1 MKRSRIVL
9 ADDHSLVLEGLHKI
23 LEDEYDIVGMAE
35 DGRTLLKVA
44 QQHNP
49 DVVVLDISMPQLNG
63 LDAARQLRKLLPTCK
78 IIFLTMHADPTY
90 AKEAFQA
97 GAAAFLLKR
106 SAASE
111 LILAIH
117 AVLKDQFYVTPE
129 ITKDVLLPL
138 CGESERSLNEE
149 RSLTSRQ
156 REVLQLVAE
165 GKSVKEIADILNISS
180 KTVEYHK
187 TKLMR
192 ELNLYTTVELTKYAV
207 AKGLISSE

>member
-1 MKRSRIVL
+1 MKRTRIVL
-9 ADDHSLVLEGLHKI
+9 ADDHTLVLEGLHKL
-23 LEDEYDIVGMAE
+23 LENEYDIVGMAE

-44 QQHNP
+44 QEQYP

-63 LDAARQLRKLLPTCK
+63 LDAARQLHKLLPTCK

-97 GAAAFLLKR
+97 GASGYLLKR

-117 AVLKDQFYVTPE
+117 AVLKDQCYVTPE

-138 CGESERSLNEE
+138 FTESEQSLNVE
-149 RSLTSRQ
+149 SPLTKRQ

-165 GKSVKEIADILNISS
+165 GKSVKDIANSLNISS

-192 ELNLYTTVELTKYAV
+192 ELDLYSTVELTKYAV
-207 AKGLISSE
+207 AKGIVSSE

>member
-1 MKRSRIVL
+1 MKRPRVVL
-9 ADDHSLVLEGLHKI
+9 ADDHTLVLEGLHKL
-23 LEDEYDIVGMAE
+23 LEDEYDIVGTAE
-35 DGRTLLKVA
+35 DGRMLLNVA
-44 QQHNP
+44 RQHNP

-63 LDAARQLRKLLPTCK
+63 LDAARQLHKLVPTCK

-97 GAAAFLLKR
+97 GASGYLLKR
-106 SAASE
+106 SAATE

-117 AVLKDQFYVTPE
+117 AVLKDQYYVTPE
-129 ITKDVLLPL
+129 ITKDVLLPIFT
-138 CGESERSLNEE
+138 ESEQSLNVE
-149 RSLTSRQ
+149 SPLTKRQ

-165 GKSVKEIADILNISS
+165 GKSVKDIANSLNISS

-192 ELNLYTTVELTKYAV
+192 ELNLYSTVELTKYAV
-207 AKGLISSE
+207 AKGIVSSE

>member
-1 MKRSRIVL
+1 MKRPRVVL

-49 DVVVLDISMPQLNG
+49 DVVIMDISMPQLNG
-63 LDAARQLRKLLPTCK
+63 LDAARQLCKLLPTCK
-78 IIFLTMHADPTY
+78 IIFLTMHADPAY

-97 GAAAFLLKR
+97 GASAFLLKR

-111 LILAIH
+111 LMLAIH

-129 ITKDVLLPL
+129 IAKDVLLPL
-138 CGESERSLNEE
+138 FTESEQSLNEE

-165 GKSVKEIADILNISS
+165 GKSVKDIANSLNISS

-192 ELNLYTTVELTKYAV
+192 ELDLYTTVELTKYAV
-207 AKGLISSE
+207 AKGLVSSE